1 MTTTNDK
8 DFARKFQQN
17 EIATSAYEAAGRAFT
32 DSIIGNPDAALAL
45 ELQRM
50 EIQTPLPP
58 VIDEDSE
65 RVAWQLQEQEHFEQ
79 EQHDGEVAQ
88 RLSENDDSSSRQNR
102 GRVDQLRNVL
112 QDIERSSP
120 SPTSGVNI
128 TRH

>member
-1 MTTTNDK
+1 MTTTNDR
-8 DFARKFQQN
+8 DFAREFQQN

-32 DSIIGNPDAALAL
+32 DSIIGNPNAAL
-45 ELQRM
+45 ELKRM

-79 EQHDGEVAQ
+79 EQHDAEVAQ
-88 RLSENDDSSSRQNR
+88 RMSENDDNSSRQNR
-102 GRVDQLRNVL
+102 GRVDQLSNVL
-112 QDIERSSP
+112 QDIERSNP

>member
-1 MTTTNDK
+1 MTTTNDR
-8 DFARKFQQN
+8 DFAREFQQN

-32 DSIIGNPDAALAL
+32 DSIIGNPNAAL
-45 ELQRM
+45 ELKRM

-79 EQHDGEVAQ
+79 EQHDAEVAQ
-88 RLSENDDSSSRQNR
+88 RMSENDDSSSRQNR
-102 GRVDQLRNVL
+102 GRVDQLSNVL
-112 QDIERSSP
+112 QDIERSNP

>member
-8 DFARKFQQN
+8 DLARKFQQN

-102 GRVDQLRNVL
+102 GRVDQLSNVL
-112 QDIERSSP
+112 QDTKRSSP
-120 SPTSGVNI
+120 SSTREVNI

>member
-32 DSIIGNPDAALAL
+32 DSIIGNPDAAL
-45 ELQRM
+45 ELKRM

-65 RVAWQLQEQEHFEQ
+65 RVAWQLQEHEHFEQ
-79 EQHDGEVAQ
+79 EQHDAEVAQ
-88 RLSENDDSSSRQNR
+88 RMSENDDSSSRQNR
-102 GRVDQLRNVL
+102 GRVDQLSNVL
-112 QDIERSSP
+112 QDIERSNT

>member
-1 MTTTNDK
+1 MTTTNDR
-8 DFARKFQQN
+8 DFVKKFQQS
-17 EIATSAYEAAGRAFT
+17 EIAPSAYEAAGKAFT
-32 DSIIGNPDAALAL
+32 DGIIGNPDAALAL

-102 GRVDQLRNVL
+102 GRVDKLSNVL